1 MGLKINILCTVMGA
15 VIFSD
20 VHADSV
26 AIGAFAACIKSPL
39 FREMF
44 GPVDILINL
53 GDLLH
58 RGDRPQETLEKV
70 HTLSREYRLVSVLGN
85 HDHAYLHGL
94 LVSGSD
100 AASTYRHEQL
110 RDSPL
115 LSIFDAMPM
124 EWVDRD
130 MLFVH
135 GGPLELGTQ
144 TLRLK
149 CWQRLSHE
157 PGDFFTGFH
166 YTAAMAFEALE
177 KRGLTHMCCGHQ
189 HENVCC
195 RKTPSGILQQ
205 PLEFRALENR
215 NALEGPGLEV
225 ATVPLNIPTIFRIGG
240 CYGNIPEFAY
250 TDYTS
255 FFFIRIISRSN
266 DERVSGSCAPS
277 QKVIDPD
284 LDT

>member
-1 MGLKINILCTVMGA
+1 MGMKTNILGTGMGA

-20 VHADSV
+20 VHADSA
-26 AIGAFAACIKSPL
+26 AIGALAACIKSPL
-39 FREMF
+39 FYEMF
-44 GPVDILINL
+44 GPADILINL

-58 RGDRPQETLEKV
+58 RGDQPKETLEKI
-70 HTLSREYRLVSVLGN
+70 HTLSQEYRLVSILGN

-115 LSIFDAMPM
+115 LSLFDNMPM
-124 EWVDRD
+124 EWSDRG

-135 GGPLELGTQ
+135 GGPLELGTE

-157 PGDFFTGFH
+157 SGDFFTGFH

-195 RKTPSGILQQ
+195 RKTTAGIVHHK
-205 PLEFRALENR
+205 LEFRPRENP
-215 NALEGPGLEV
+215 NALEGHELEV
-225 ATVPLNIPTIFRIGG
+225 ATVPLDVPTLLRLGG
-240 CYGNIPEFAY
+240 CHGITPEFAY

-255 FFFIRIISRSN
+255 FFFIRINTRS
-266 DERVSGSCAPS
+266 
-277 QKVIDPD
+277 
-284 LDT
+284 

>member
-1 MGLKINILCTVMGA
+1 MGA

-20 VHADSV
+20 VHADS
-26 AIGAFAACIKSPL
+26 AAFDTFAACMKSPS
-39 FREMF
+39 FRGTF
-44 GPVDILINL
+44 GPVDVVVNL

-58 RGDRPQETLEKV
+58 RGDQPRETLEKV
-70 HTLSREYRLVSVLGN
+70 RTLSREYRLVSVLGN

-100 AASTYRHEQL
+100 AASMYRHEQL

-115 LSIFDAMPM
+115 LSIFDNMPM
-124 EWVDRD
+124 EWVDRG

-135 GGPLELGTQ
+135 GGPLDLGTQ

-157 PGDFFTGFH
+157 SGDFFTGYH

-177 KRGLTHMCCGHQ
+177 KRGLVHMCCGHQ

-195 RKTPSGILQQ
+195 RKTHEGIVQQ
-205 PLEFRALENR
+205 QLEFRPLGNR
-215 NALEGPGLEV
+215 HASEGPALEV
-225 ATVPLNIPTIFRIGG
+225 ATVPLDLPTLLRLGG
-240 CYGNIPEFAY
+240 CHGPTPEFAY
-250 TDYTS
+250 TDYTTFS
-255 FFFIRIISRSN
+255 FIRILPTT
-266 DERVSGSCAPS
+266 PS
-277 QKVIDPD
+277 QS
-284 LDT
+284 

>member
-1 MGLKINILCTVMGA
+1 MVMETNILGTGMGA

-26 AIGAFAACIKSPL
+26 AIGALARCIKSPH
-39 FREMF
+39 FRETF
-44 GPVDILINL
+44 GPVDVLVNL

-115 LSIFDAMPM
+115 LSIFDNMPM
-124 EWVDRD
+124 EWVDRG

-135 GGPLELGTQ
+135 GGPLDLGTQ

-149 CWQRLSHE
+149 CWQRLSHD

-195 RKTPSGILQQ
+195 RKTMEGIIQQ
-205 PLEFRALENR
+205 QLDFKPVENR
-215 NALEGPGLEV
+215 GASEGPGLEV
-225 ATVPLNIPTIFRIGG
+225 ASVPLDVPTLLRLGGCHGTVP
-240 CYGNIPEFAY
+240 EFGY
-250 TDYTS
+250 TDYST
-255 FFFIRIISRSN
+255 FFFIRITSRS
-266 DERVSGSCAPS
+266 
-277 QKVIDPD
+277 
-284 LDT
+284 

>member
-1 MGLKINILCTVMGA
+1 MGSDTYILGTGMGA
-15 VIFSD
+15 VLFSD

-26 AIGAFAACIKSPL
+26 AIGALTACIESPQ
-39 FREMF
+39 FRETF
-44 GPVDILINL
+44 GLVDTLINL

-70 HTLSREYRLVSVLGN
+70 HTLSRKYRLVSVLGN

-115 LSIFDAMPM
+115 LSIFDNMPM
-124 EWVDRD
+124 EWVDRG

-135 GGPLELGTQ
+135 GGPMELGNQ

-157 PGDFFTGFH
+157 SGDFFTGFH

-177 KRGLTHMCCGHQ
+177 KRGLTHLCCGHQ

-195 RKTPSGILQQ
+195 RKTADGIVQQ
-205 PLEFRALENR
+205 QLEFRALEKKDGQ
-215 NALEGPGLEV
+215 EGPGMEV
-225 ATVPLNIPTIFRIGG
+225 ATVPLDVPTLLRLGG
-240 CYGNIPEFAY
+240 CHGNVPEFGY
-250 TDYTS
+250 TDYSS
-255 FFFIRIISRSN
+255 FHFIRITSRS
-266 DERVSGSCAPS
+266 
-277 QKVIDPD
+277 
-284 LDT
+284 

>member
-1 MGLKINILCTVMGA
+1 MGMENNILGTGMGA

-20 VHADSV
+20 VHADAA
-26 AIGAFAACIKSPL
+26 AIGALAECIRSPL
-39 FREMF
+39 FLNHF
-44 GPVDILINL
+44 GPVDVLVNL

-70 HTLSREYRLVSVLGN
+70 HTLSREYRLVSILGN

-110 RDSPL
+110 RNSPL
-115 LSIFDAMPM
+115 LSIFDNMPM
-124 EWVDRD
+124 EWSDHR

-149 CWQRLSHE
+149 CWQRLSHQS
-157 PGDFFTGFH
+157 GDFFTGFH

-177 KRGLTHMCCGHQ
+177 KQGFTHMCCGHQ

-195 RKTPSGILQQ
+195 RKTGNEIIQQ
-205 PLEFRALENR
+205 PLEFQRLENNSGR
-215 NALEGPGLEV
+215 GGPVLEV
-225 ATVPLNIPTIFRIGG
+225 ASVSLDIPTLIRVGG
-240 CYGNIPEFAY
+240 CYGMIPEFGY
-250 TDYTS
+250 TDFATFS
-255 FFFIRIISRSN
+255 FIRILSPFI
-266 DERVSGSCAPS
+266 P
-277 QKVIDPD
+277 
-284 LDT
+284 

>member
-1 MGLKINILCTVMGA
+1 MGMKTNILGNGMGT

-20 VHADSV
+20 VHADSA
-26 AIGAFAACIKSPL
+26 AINALAECIRSPL
-39 FREMF
+39 FREIF
-44 GPVDILINL
+44 GPVDVLMNL

-58 RGDRPQETLEKV
+58 RGDRPAETLERV
-70 HTLSREYRLVSVLGN
+70 HTLSHNYRLVSILGN
-85 HDHAYLHGL
+85 HDHAFLHGL

-115 LSIFDAMPM
+115 LSMFETMPM
-124 EWVDRD
+124 EWVDRG

-135 GGPLELGTQ
+135 GGPLELGPQ

-157 PGDFFTGFH
+157 SGDFFTGFH
-166 YTAAMAFEALE
+166 YTAEMAFEELE
-177 KRGLTHMCCGHQ
+177 KRGLTHLCCGHQ

-205 PLEFRALENR
+205 HLEFRPLGDRKE
-215 NALEGPGLEV
+215 EDVFGLQV
-225 ATVPLNIPTIFRIGG
+225 ATVPLDVPTLLRVGG
-240 CYGNIPEFAY
+240 CHGVMPEFAY

-255 FFFIRIISRSN
+255 FFFIRMSHK
-266 DERVSGSCAPS
+266 G
-277 QKVIDPD
+277 
-284 LDT
+284 